1 MSLHDDSCKSLIPTF
16 LYSSSSSSLLKKTRP
31 FDLDTLR
38 TTSPH
43 GSSSS
48 SKSFVVPAPK
58 ENIEMYSP
66 AFYAACT
73 AGGILACGPT
83 HTLVTPLDVVKC
95 NMQVLSLSLSLS
107 SHFLSSTN
115 F

>member
-1 MSLHDDSCKSLIPTF
+1 MSLHNDSRKSLIPTF
-16 LYSSSSSSLLKKTRP
+16 LYSSSSSSSLLKKTRP

-58 ENIEMYSP
+58 EKIEMYSP
-66 AFYAACT
+66 AFYAVCT
-73 AGGILACGPT
+73 AGGSLCCGLT
-83 HTLVTPLDVVKC
+83 HTLLTPLDVVKC
-95 NMQVLSLSLSLS
+95 NMQVLSLSFS
-107 SHFLSSTN
+107 F
-115 F
+115 FY